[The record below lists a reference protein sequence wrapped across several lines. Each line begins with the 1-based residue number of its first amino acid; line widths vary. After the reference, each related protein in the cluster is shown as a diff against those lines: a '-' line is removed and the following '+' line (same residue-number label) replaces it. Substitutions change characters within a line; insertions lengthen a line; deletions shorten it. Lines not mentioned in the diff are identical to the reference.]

1 MRLSAIVLSTEDDYT
16 LSGESAMTKGV
27 LGIIIC
33 PMNDDYLI
41 HSICTDKEV
50 GRIVLLANQYSDR
63 IKTKLE
69 AKGAKFDVFPEYY
82 FDMGNVKFDR
92 DILNVVIKANDLALH
107 AEPKD
112 LKEHVEKQITSIQ
125 PLVDAVGLYY
135 GLCGNFGWDIT
146 EWCKEKGFKN
156 TAVFR
161 ALDGRVC
168 DDCVAIAIGGTEK
181 YKKLERE
188 YMGMFYVT
196 PAISDNWEVFV
207 GAGDLG
213 KQLKSISKETL
224 EGLGIHSE
232 QDYMRWLFELGHYE
246 NILMIDSGLGNK
258 EVFENQVAEM
268 GRTLNLKP
276 IRCAEGWA
284 TLECAESL
292 YNECKGYLS

>member
-1 MRLSAIVLSTEDDYT
+1 MA
-16 LSGESAMTKGV
+16 KGV

-50 GRIVLLANQYSDR
+50 GRIVLLQNKYSDG
-63 IKTKLE
+63 IKAKLE
-69 AKGAKFDVFPEYY
+69 SRGAQFDIVPEYF
-82 FDMGNVKFDR
+82 FDNGNMVFDKK
-92 DILNVVIKANDLALH
+92 ILNVVIKTNDLGLH

-112 LKEHVEKQITSIQ
+112 LRDYIEAEITELQ

-135 GLCGNFGWDIT
+135 GICGNFAWDIT
-146 EWCKEKGFKN
+146 EWCKEKGYKP

-181 YKKLERE
+181 YKQLERE
-188 YMGMFYVT
+188 YKGMFYVT
-196 PAISDNWEVFV
+196 PAIADNWVAFV
-207 GAGDLG
+207 GAGDIG

-224 EGLGIHSE
+224 EDLGIHSE
-232 QDYMRWLFELGHYE
+232 QDFMRWMFELGHYE
-246 NILMIDSGLGNK
+246 NILMIDSGLSDTK
-258 EVFENQVAEM
+258 AFEKKAHEM
-268 GRTLNLKP
+268 GQALNLKP

-284 TLECAESL
+284 TLECAEAL
-292 YNECKGYLS
+292 YKECKGFLS